1 MEWVPPIKFSKRG
14 ERRGEGGGW
23 GVTGKDC
30 WERGGDFFEEGG
42 GLQFLHKK

>member
-1 MEWVPPIKFSKRG
+1 MGASDQIFKKGGKTRG
-14 ERRGEGGGW
+14 GGGGGW